1 MEARSMR
8 RSAPAFFKENL
19 HDVAGRGVRGGNSRG
34 GHGRGRGRA
43 LHLPMLSAHKGAKK
57 RRGEL
62 DMGCSADD
70 PAMTVLPW
78 ATPGQSGLPPERTPW
93 TRPLPPYLRTAPRR
107 CAVLIDRHVHKNGG
121 STVRDL
127 LLEHERM
134 GLALYQGYTQMYWQ
148 RDYQQLRGVASEAIA
163 RNATPGHVLLV
174 EAEPPRS

>member
-1 MEARSMR
+1 MR